1 MRKNFLI
8 KTLSFTLF
16 ASLLMTSTIMPINA
30 SVLQGDISEN
40 IFIVNED
47 TTSSQITEEMTDSES
62 QVEEDVNNSEEN
74 TEKEE
79 FATIGE
85 NTESPNTNETAIK
98 EETTEIPDEDT
109 SSAESGISPLWLN
122 TDHRDAQCNYVI
134 SQLGLNSNQAS
145 WLKEGLLLR
154 IHIMEVSKDFML
166 EKNLII

>member
-16 ASLLMTSTIMPINA
+16 ASLLMTSTIMPVNA

-85 NTESPNTNETAIK
+85 NTESPNTNETAI
-98 EETTEIPDEDT
+98 TEML
-109 SSAESGISPLWLN
+109 SA
-122 TDHRDAQCNYVI
+122 
-134 SQLGLNSNQAS
+134 
-145 WLKEGLLLR
+145 
-154 IHIMEVSKDFML
+154 IMLSVS
-166 EKNLII
+166 